1 MEKDEKKNRIFL
13 ISSLVAVLVIAVLLG
28 LFYFDQ
34 RKENAAL
41 RIKMIT
47 ESTSKR
53 IPKTFNQMA
62 SELPPPKLPS
72 TPAKTNETTEVAPT
86 VPLADMPTE
95 DLIGELNM
103 GMTDIDKQSKEQLDK
118 NIAVADEILSRE
130 PDSYSAY
137 KAKLK
142 LLLAKESKF
151 NERIDDSEVNLLLE
165 RIAEFEVPPEE
176 ETQQANA
183 LTQAPEE
190 IPGAAAAGRI
200 PASISE
206 EASVPNAASNQRQM
220 LEANLQSVATERV
233 GIENKMDDFDTY
245 TRQWGELNRKKQE
258 LLQREEELNSEID
271 IYDDSIP
278 YAFDTY
284 DKPSTPEYVD
294 EDVVE
299 IPFMRQLAHN
309 EYAQA
314 EQDAETYIEQY
325 PSSIS
330 GYFYLIR
337 SLELQGRGNE
347 IPGIINDSQLSQS
360 AQDTLLDRLDQTR
373 NSDPDKYW
381 ERLSY

>member
-1 MEKDEKKNRIFL
+1 MEEDEKKNRIFL

-47 ESTSKR
+47 QSSSKR

-62 SELPPPKLPS
+62 SELPPPKLPT
-72 TPAKTNETTEVAPT
+72 TPKTTKTSENIPE

-95 DLIGELNM
+95 ELIAELNM
-103 GMTDIDKQSKEQLDK
+103 GMSDVEKQSKDQLDK
-118 NIAVADEILSRE
+118 NINVADEILSRE

-151 NERIDDSEVNLLLE
+151 KEKIDDSEVNLLLE
-165 RIAEFEVPPEE
+165 RIAEFEAPQEE
-176 ETQQANA
+176 NTEQANA
-183 LTQAPEE
+183 LAQASDETAE
-190 IPGAAAAGRI
+190 TAATSRT
-200 PASISE
+200 PANVNE
-206 EASVPNAASNQRQM
+206 EASVPNVASNQRQM
-220 LEANLQSVATERV
+220 LESNIQSVASERV
-233 GIENKMDDFDTY
+233 GIQNKMDDFDTY

-258 LLQREEELNSEID
+258 LSNREEELNSEIE
-271 IYDDSIP
+271 IYDESVP

-284 DKPSTPEYVD
+284 NKPSTKEFLD

-309 EYAQA
+309 EYTQA
-314 EQDAETYIEQY
+314 EQDAETFIEEY

-337 SLELQGRGNE
+337 SLELQGRGGE
-347 IPGIINDSQLSQS
+347 IPGVINNSQLSQD

-373 NSDPDKYW
+373 DSDPEKYW